1 MPNMPPE
8 VWAEINSF
16 FLVFFFYLEYLSTET
31 RQVMNMVREVNE
43 PYLCLKVP
51 AKVSVVLQT
60 DSNRKSPDR
69 KPEGLGLT
77 MSHLDKGFSSL

>member
-1 MPNMPPE
+1 M
-8 VWAEINSF
+8 
-16 FLVFFFYLEYLSTET
+16 L
-31 RQVMNMVREVNE
+31 

-51 AKVSVVLQT
+51 AKASIMLQM

-77 MSHLDKGFSSL
+77 MSHLDRGFSSL

>member
-1 MPNMPPE
+1 
-8 VWAEINSF
+8 
-16 FLVFFFYLEYLSTET
+16 
-31 RQVMNMVREVNE
+31 MNVVREVND

-69 KPEGLGLT
+69 KPEGLGLA
-77 MSHLDKGFSSL
+77 MSHLDRGFSSL